1 MLESVCYIK
10 YRQKERIIMSHQG
23 NPNSLANLQ
32 KPKPFNER
40 PDFKELSSK
49 GGIASGEAKRRIKSM
64 KEMMRVLL
72 DELDPDHP
80 DRTNLESV
88 CIAQL
93 KQAMRGQTKAAEF
106 VMKSSGNEPEK
117 EVVIKDLRTVPYVVD
132 ESQDTTHE

>member
-1 MLESVCYIK
+1 
-10 YRQKERIIMSHQG
+10 MSHQS

-32 KPKPFNER
+32 KAPNLNER
-40 PDFKELSSK
+40 PDFKEISAR
-49 GGIASGEAKRRIKSM
+49 GGAASGETKRRIKSM

-117 EVVIKDLRTVPYVVD
+117 EVVIKDLRTVPYTVD
-132 ESQDTTHE
+132 ESKE

>member
-1 MLESVCYIK
+1 
-10 YRQKERIIMSHQG
+10 MSHQG

>member
-1 MLESVCYIK
+1 MVS
-10 YRQKERIIMSHQG
+10 
-23 NPNSLANLQ
+23 PNSLKNLQ
-32 KPKPFNER
+32 KAPNFNER
-40 PDFKELSSK
+40 PDFKELSARA
-49 GGIASGEAKRRIKSM
+49 GVASGESKRNIKSM

-72 DELDPDHP
+72 DEIDPDHP

-117 EVVIKDLRTVPYVVD
+117 EVVIKNLQTVPYTL
-132 ESQDTTHE
+132 EETQGTNE

>member
-1 MLESVCYIK
+1 
-10 YRQKERIIMSHQG
+10 MSHQG
-23 NPNSLANLQ
+23 NPNSLANLR
-32 KPKPFNER
+32 KAPNLNER
-40 PDFKELSSK
+40 PDFKEICRK
-49 GGIASGEAKRRIKSM
+49 GAETTNRKKREIKSM
-64 KEMMRVLL
+64 KEMMRILL
-72 DELDPDHP
+72 EEIDPDHP

-88 CIAQL
+88 CIAQM

>member
-1 MLESVCYIK
+1 MVS
-10 YRQKERIIMSHQG
+10 
-23 NPNSLANLQ
+23 PNSLANLQ
-32 KPKPFNER
+32 KAPNFNER
-40 PDFKELSSK
+40 PDFKELSARA
-49 GGIASGEAKRRIKSM
+49 GVASGESKRNIKSM

-72 DELDPDHP
+72 DEIDPDHP

-117 EVVIKDLRTVPYVVD
+117 EVVIKNLQTVPYTL
-132 ESQDTTHE
+132 EETQGTNE

>member
-1 MLESVCYIK
+1 
-10 YRQKERIIMSHQG
+10 MSHQG

-32 KPKPFNER
+32 KPKNFNER
-40 PDFKELSSK
+40 PDFKELSAK

-72 DELDPDHP
+72 DEIDPDHP

-88 CIAQL
+88 CVAQL

-132 ESQDTTHE
+132 ETHDQTCE

>member
-1 MLESVCYIK
+1 MVS
-10 YRQKERIIMSHQG
+10 
-23 NPNSLANLQ
+23 PNSLKNLQ
-32 KPKPFNER
+32 KAPNFNER
-40 PDFKELSSK
+40 PDFKELSARA
-49 GGIASGEAKRRIKSM
+49 GVASGESKRNIKSM

-72 DELDPDHP
+72 DEIDPDHP

-117 EVVIKDLRTVPYVVD
+117 EVVIKNLQTVPYTL
-132 ESQDTTHE
+132 EETQGPNE

>member
-1 MLESVCYIK
+1 MVS
-10 YRQKERIIMSHQG
+10 
-23 NPNSLANLQ
+23 PNSLANLQ
-32 KPKPFNER
+32 KAPNFNER
-40 PDFKELSSK
+40 PDFKELSARA
-49 GGIASGEAKRRIKSM
+49 GVASGESKRNIKSM

-72 DELDPDHP
+72 DEIDPDHP

-117 EVVIKDLRTVPYVVD
+117 EVVIKNLQTVPYTL
-132 ESQDTTHE
+132 EETQGPNE